1 MEDKN
6 RFSILLEHLLEV
18 AEVKNYT
25 LAKRLQYDVS
35 YISKWVSGRMLP
47 AKKTEKRVMEGI
59 SACVVD
65 EATDDGR
72 DLLLRE
78 YSVSIPSDLKA
89 AIYDNLIAEYDYLQ
103 EELDSGEARIGPYTD
118 FWAELNMLQY
128 LTKMA
133 HPVLRRVSQLDIVA
147 VMDLMEM
154 AREYR
159 LKVANLQNGQLV
171 DQRCYDNVYFKL
183 MIDIS
188 REKWDPIYDAALI
201 INVLTNFSH
210 IHFKLFGSTAAAG
223 RAVFVVKGDFAIT
236 GLLVSHSR
244 CAAVTATEDPQN
256 CESLYDNFSK
266 LCVRD
271 DQLFRDTSMRQLI
284 SQYDYMHTLLA
295 SNLRWMFGHLNELLL
310 PDDLFEEI
318 LTAHEAELKDFLGA
332 TPAELRSVHNLA
344 KGVVEETNI
353 RILIYEAAFSS
364 MAVSGELD
372 FFSYKVSLTPDQRS
386 RCISYVLQ
394 LCKQREKLE
403 FRLISGRIVND
414 FQYVADPNMFLSGA
428 ASYLRLD
435 NNCPINR
442 IAMVNNSVME
452 DRLSEYFD
460 QVWNL
465 DEQNVTKER
474 NAIAEHIHHVLQ
486 GIHLITRAKSDEM
499 EELQE
504 NWMNKI

>member
-72 DLLLRE
+72 NLLLRE

-171 DQRCYDNVYFKL
+171 DQRSYDNVY
-183 MIDIS
+183 
-188 REKWDPIYDAALI
+188 
-201 INVLTNFSH
+201 
-210 IHFKLFGSTAAAG
+210 FKLFGSTAAAG

-465 DEQNVTKER
+465 DDQNVTKER

-504 NWMNKI
+504 SWMNKI

>member
-171 DQRCYDNVYFKL
+171 DQRSYDNVYFKL

-201 INVLTNFSH
+201 INVLTNFNH

-284 SQYDYMHTLLA
+284 SQYGYMHTLLA

-372 FFSYKVSLTPDQRS
+372 FFSYKVSLTQDQRS

-435 NNCPINR
+435 NNCPVNQ

-465 DEQNVTKER
+465 DDQNVTKER

-504 NWMNKI
+504 SWMNKI

>member
-103 EELDSGEARIGPYTD
+103 EELD
-118 FWAELNMLQY
+118 
-128 LTKMA
+128 
-133 HPVLRRVSQLDIVA
+133 IVA

-171 DQRCYDNVYFKL
+171 DQRSYDNVYFKL

-403 FRLISGRIVND
+403 IRLISGRIVND

-465 DEQNVTKER
+465 DDQNVTKER

-504 NWMNKI
+504 SWMNKI

>member
-65 EATDDGR
+65 EATDEGR

-171 DQRCYDNVYFKL
+171 DQR
-183 MIDIS
+183 S
-188 REKWDPIYDAALI
+188 
-201 INVLTNFSH
+201 
-210 IHFKLFGSTAAAG
+210 
-223 RAVFVVKGDFAIT
+223 
-236 GLLVSHSR
+236 
-244 CAAVTATEDPQN
+244 
-256 CESLYDNFSK
+256 YDNFSK

-344 KGVVEETNI
+344 KGVVEEINI

-372 FFSYKVSLTPDQRS
+372 FFSYKVNLTPDQRS

-414 FQYVADPNMFLSGA
+414 FQYVADPNVFLSGA

-465 DEQNVTKER
+465 DDQNVTKER

-504 NWMNKI
+504 TWMNKI

>member
-72 DLLLRE
+72 NLLLRE

-271 DQLFRDTSMRQLI
+271 DQLFHDTSMRQLI

-332 TPAELRSVHNLA
+332 TPAELRSVHN
-344 KGVVEETNI
+344 
-353 RILIYEAAFSS
+353 
-364 MAVSGELD
+364 
-372 FFSYKVSLTPDQRS
+372 LTPDQRS

-465 DEQNVTKER
+465 DDQNVTKER

-486 GIHLITRAKSDEM
+486 GIHLITRAKGDEM

-504 NWMNKI
+504 SWMNKI

>member
-1 MEDKN
+1 MDDKN

-128 LTKMA
+128 LTKMV

-171 DQRCYDNVYFKL
+171 DQRSYDNVY
-183 MIDIS
+183 
-188 REKWDPIYDAALI
+188 
-201 INVLTNFSH
+201 
-210 IHFKLFGSTAAAG
+210 FKLFGSTAAAG

-332 TPAELRSVHNLA
+332 TPAELRGVHNLA

-465 DEQNVTKER
+465 DDQNVTKER

-486 GIHLITRAKSDEM
+486 GIHLITRAKGDEM

-504 NWMNKI
+504 SWMNKI

>member
-171 DQRCYDNVYFKL
+171 DQRSYDNVYFKL
-183 MIDIS
+183 C
-188 REKWDPIYDAALI
+188 
-201 INVLTNFSH
+201 
-210 IHFKLFGSTAAAG
+210 GSTAAAG

-465 DEQNVTKER
+465 DDQNVTKER

-504 NWMNKI
+504 SWMNKI

>member
-159 LKVANLQNGQLV
+159 LKVANLQN
-171 DQRCYDNVYFKL
+171 
-183 MIDIS
+183 
-188 REKWDPIYDAALI
+188 
-201 INVLTNFSH
+201 
-210 IHFKLFGSTAAAG
+210 
-223 RAVFVVKGDFAIT
+223 

-414 FQYVADPNMFLSGA
+414 FQYVADPNVFLSGA

-465 DEQNVTKER
+465 DDQNVTKER

-504 NWMNKI
+504 SWMNKI

>member
-171 DQRCYDNVYFKL
+171 DQRSYDNVYFKL

-266 LCVRD
+266 L
-271 DQLFRDTSMRQLI
+271 
-284 SQYDYMHTLLA
+284 
-295 SNLRWMFGHLNELLL
+295 WL

-353 RILIYEAAFSS
+353 RILIYEAAFSF

-372 FFSYKVSLTPDQRS
+372 FFSYKVNLTPDQRS

-465 DEQNVTKER
+465 DDQNVTKER

-504 NWMNKI
+504 SWMNKI

>member
-72 DLLLRE
+72 NLLLRE

-103 EELDSGEARIGPYTD
+103 EELD
-118 FWAELNMLQY
+118 
-128 LTKMA
+128 
-133 HPVLRRVSQLDIVA
+133 IVA

-171 DQRCYDNVYFKL
+171 DQRSYDNVYFKL

-414 FQYVADPNMFLSGA
+414 FQYVADPNVFLSGA

-465 DEQNVTKER
+465 DDQNVTKER

-504 NWMNKI
+504 SWMNKI

>member
-1 MEDKN
+1 MDDKN

-128 LTKMA
+128 LTKMV

-171 DQRCYDNVYFKL
+171 DQRSYDNVY
-183 MIDIS
+183 
-188 REKWDPIYDAALI
+188 
-201 INVLTNFSH
+201 
-210 IHFKLFGSTAAAG
+210 FKLFGSTAAAG

-332 TPAELRSVHNLA
+332 TPAELRGVHNLA

-435 NNCPINR
+435 NNCPVNR

-465 DEQNVTKER
+465 DDQNVTKER

-486 GIHLITRAKSDEM
+486 GIHLITRAKGDEM

-504 NWMNKI
+504 SWMNKI

>member
-171 DQRCYDNVYFKL
+171 DQRSYDNVY
-183 MIDIS
+183 
-188 REKWDPIYDAALI
+188 
-201 INVLTNFSH
+201 
-210 IHFKLFGSTAAAG
+210 FKLFGSTAAAG

-504 NWMNKI
+504 TWMNKI

>member
-72 DLLLRE
+72 NLLLRE

-171 DQRCYDNVYFKL
+171 DQRSYDNVY
-183 MIDIS
+183 
-188 REKWDPIYDAALI
+188 
-201 INVLTNFSH
+201 
-210 IHFKLFGSTAAAG
+210 FKLFGSTAAAG

-465 DEQNVTKER
+465 DDQNVTKER

-504 NWMNKI
+504 TWMNKI

>member
-1 MEDKN
+1 
-6 RFSILLEHLLEV
+6 
-18 AEVKNYT
+18 
-25 LAKRLQYDVS
+25 
-35 YISKWVSGRMLP
+35 
-47 AKKTEKRVMEGI
+47 
-59 SACVVD
+59 
-65 EATDDGR
+65 
-72 DLLLRE
+72 
-78 YSVSIPSDLKA
+78 
-89 AIYDNLIAEYDYLQ
+89 
-103 EELDSGEARIGPYTD
+103 
-118 FWAELNMLQY
+118 
-128 LTKMA
+128 
-133 HPVLRRVSQLDIVA
+133 
-147 VMDLMEM
+147 
-154 AREYR
+154 
-159 LKVANLQNGQLV
+159 
-171 DQRCYDNVYFKL
+171 
-183 MIDIS
+183 
-188 REKWDPIYDAALI
+188 
-201 INVLTNFSH
+201 
-210 IHFKLFGSTAAAG
+210 
-223 RAVFVVKGDFAIT
+223 
-236 GLLVSHSR
+236 
-244 CAAVTATEDPQN
+244 
-256 CESLYDNFSK
+256 
-266 LCVRD
+266 
-271 DQLFRDTSMRQLI
+271 
-284 SQYDYMHTLLA
+284 MHTLLA

-332 TPAELRSVHNLA
+332 TPTELRSVHNLA

-403 FRLISGRIVND
+403 FRLISSRIVND

-465 DEQNVTKER
+465 DDQNVTKER

-504 NWMNKI
+504 SWMNKI

>member
-171 DQRCYDNVYFKL
+171 DQRSYDNVYFKL

-318 LTAHEAELKDFLGA
+318 LTAHEAELKDFWVL
-332 TPAELRSVHNLA
+332 PLRSCVACTTLP
-344 KGVVEETNI
+344 
-353 RILIYEAAFSS
+353 
-364 MAVSGELD
+364 
-372 FFSYKVSLTPDQRS
+372 KVWWR
-386 RCISYVLQ
+386 
-394 LCKQREKLE
+394 KQT
-403 FRLISGRIVND
+403 S
-414 FQYVADPNMFLSGA
+414 
-428 ASYLRLD
+428 AS
-435 NNCPINR
+435 
-442 IAMVNNSVME
+442 
-452 DRLSEYFD
+452 
-460 QVWNL
+460 
-465 DEQNVTKER
+465 
-474 NAIAEHIHHVLQ
+474 
-486 GIHLITRAKSDEM
+486 
-499 EELQE
+499 
-504 NWMNKI
+504 

>member
-171 DQRCYDNVYFKL
+171 DQRSYDNVYFKL

-236 GLLVSHSR
+236 G
-244 CAAVTATEDPQN
+244 
-256 CESLYDNFSK
+256 
-266 LCVRD
+266 
-271 DQLFRDTSMRQLI
+271 QLI

-372 FFSYKVSLTPDQRS
+372 FFSYKVNLTPDQRS

-465 DEQNVTKER
+465 DDQNVTKER

-504 NWMNKI
+504 SWMNKI